1 MKRLLFVMLIIAAAS
16 LTAGAADQP
25 NQQPEAAKTAT
36 NGTPKI
42 QFDKMV
48 FDFGSTSLVQQLTGT
63 FVVTN
68 AGQALLTLGKPT
80 TSCGCTVAALKTDKL
95 APGEKTEL
103 GFTMQVGNIPRGH
116 AEKVINVPSNDTS
129 LPSAKLTVRADIV
142 PVFDYSPQILDVGN
156 LHIGAT
162 TNLLVQ
168 IKRTDGKPLGI
179 NLVESKATFIHPT
192 TTPVGGTSNAVEVR
206 VEVVADGTPRRF
218 NDVINVLGEAG
229 GRPLLT
235 IPVGGRIV
243 GDVVIQPPSL
253 VWGIPDPENFP
264 GPQGAAAATRYVSV
278 SPGTIDQRLVLSNLT
293 SSIPEV
299 KVTIAPSEDGK
310 AFKITAVIDK
320 VPKETVNGTIRLE
333 TNLQRQPVVEIPVAI
348 NVFRR
353 N

>member
-25 NQQPEAAKTAT
+25 SQPEAAKADT
-36 NGTPKI
+36 NGVPKI

-48 FDFGSTSLVQQLTGT
+48 FDFGTTSLVQQLTGI
-63 FVVTN
+63 FVVSN
-68 AGQALLTLGKPT
+68 VGQAPLALGKPT

-116 AEKVINVPSNDTS
+116 AEKVINVPSNDTN
-129 LPSAKLTVRADIV
+129 LPSAKLTVKADIV
-142 PVFDYSPQILDVGN
+142 PVFDYNPQNLDVGN
-156 LHIGAT
+156 LHIGVT
-162 TNLLVQ
+162 TNLVIQ

-179 NLVESKATFIHPT
+179 NLVESKSTFIHPII
-192 TTPVGGTSNAVEVR
+192 TPVEGTTNAVDIH

-218 NDVINVLGEAG
+218 NEVLNVLGEAG
-229 GRPLLT
+229 GRPLLM

-243 GDVVIQPPSL
+243 GDVVVQPPQL
-253 VWGIPDPENFP
+253 VWGIPDPDNFP
-264 GPQGAAAATRYVSV
+264 GPQGAAAATRNVLV
-278 SPGTIDQRLVLSNLT
+278 SPGAIDQHLVLSNLS
-293 SSIPEV
+293 SSIPEI
-299 KVTIAPSEDGK
+299 KVTSAPSEDGK

-320 VPKETVNGTIRLE
+320 VPKETVNGTIRFE
-333 TNLQRQPVVEIPVAI
+333 TNLQRQPVVEIPVSI

>member
-25 NQQPEAAKTAT
+25 TQPEAAKTNT

-63 FVVTN
+63 FIVTN

-80 TSCGCTVAALKTDKL
+80 TSCGCTVAALKIDKL

-129 LPSAKLTVRADIV
+129 LPSAKLTVKADIV
-142 PVFDYSPQILDVGN
+142 PVFDYTPQVLDVGN

-192 TTPVGGTSNAVEVR
+192 TTPVSGTSNAVEVR

-229 GRPLLT
+229 GRPLLM

-264 GPQGAAAATRYVSV
+264 GPQGAAAATRNVLV
-278 SPGTIDQRLVLSNLT
+278 SPGAIDQRLVLSNLT